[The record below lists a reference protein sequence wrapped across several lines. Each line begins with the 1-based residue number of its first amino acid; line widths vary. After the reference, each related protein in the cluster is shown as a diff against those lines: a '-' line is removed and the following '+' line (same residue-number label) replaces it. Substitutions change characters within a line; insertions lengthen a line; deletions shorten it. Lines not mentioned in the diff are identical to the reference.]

1 MIGATYM
8 LGHRLKEKRKEKS
21 LTQKDVAD
29 KLGIGRTTYAM
40 YESENRDPDTDT
52 LQRMADFFEV
62 TTDYLL
68 GRDAPGWASEDDV
81 VALDEFLDKHA
92 NMSYGGENLTE
103 EEKQRVKDVITGLFW
118 EKAQKRKEGGV
129 NDRTN

>member
-1 MIGATYM
+1 M

-21 LTQKDVAD
+21 LTQKEVAD

-62 TTDYLL
+62 STDYLL
-68 GRDAPGWASEDDV
+68 GRDAPEWASSNDV
-81 VALDEFLDKHA
+81 VALDDFLDNHA

-103 EEKQRVKDVITGLFW
+103 EERQRVKDIITGLFW
-118 EKAQKRKEGGV
+118 EKAKKRKEGGG
-129 NDRTN
+129 NDRTD